1 MAERRSAR
9 LPSPAQR
16 LMPES
21 LAPSTI
27 EELRAALLRCAG
39 EQASIETRG
48 AFSKASFG
56 GPLRQASCRLQTS
69 RLNRLLAY
77 EPADLTVSVEAG
89 MRYADLS
96 RTLAENNQFLPL
108 DPPFAEDATVGGIL
122 AANSSGSR
130 RRRFGTA
137 RDMTIGM
144 RFATLDGKIVSS
156 GGMVVKNV
164 TGLDMAKLM
173 IGSFGTLAVIASA
186 NFKVF
191 PMPES
196 FASFVFRGASASLL
210 EVRKQILGG
219 VLQPIAIDWLDAG
232 AAQALGLGGSPAL
245 LVEAAGSSSVTRRF
259 NEAFDTLAAT
269 HGVSLDGAPEELW
282 QRVRECG
289 PNWLNAHP
297 DGALVRCSTVQTRL
311 AELLDL
317 AARCGCAAALRAGNA
332 TGLLMAPDTETAGR
346 AIAELRQG
354 GFRATLE
361 AGPDT
366 LKQGIQ
372 QWNAG
377 GSELQLVQRIK
388 ADFDPLSLLNPSRLY
403 GVV

>member
-1 MAERRSAR
+1 MT
-9 LPSPAQR
+9 
-16 LMPES
+16 ES

-27 EELRAALLRCAG
+27 EELRAALLLCAE

-56 GPLRQASCRLQTS
+56 GPIRQATRRLQTCG
-69 RLNRLLAY
+69 LNRLLAY

-89 MRYADLS
+89 VRYADLS

-108 DPPFAEDATVGGIL
+108 DPPFADDATVGGIL

-219 VLQPIAIDWLDAG
+219 RPATDRDRLARRRRCPSSRA
-232 AAQALGLGGSPAL
+232 LGGSPAL
-245 LVEAAGSSSVTRRF
+245 LAEAAGSPSVTHRF

-269 HGVSLDGAPEELW
+269 HGVSLDGAPEGLW

-317 AARCGCAAALRAGNA
+317 TARCGCAAALRAGNA
-332 TGLLMAPDTETAGR
+332 TGLLMAPDTEDGWARHRRTPARG
-346 AIAELRQG
+346 
-354 GFRATLE
+354 
-361 AGPDT
+361 
-366 LKQGIQ
+366 
-372 QWNAG
+372 
-377 GSELQLVQRIK
+377 
-388 ADFDPLSLLNPSRLY
+388 LSRDS
-403 GVV
+403 

>member
-1 MAERRSAR
+1 
-9 LPSPAQR
+9 
-16 LMPES
+16 MPES

-27 EELRAALLRCAG
+27 EELRAALLQCAE

-56 GPLRQASCRLQTS
+56 GPLRQATCRLQTCG
-69 RLNRLLAY
+69 LNRLLAY

-186 NFKVF
+186 NFKLF

-232 AAQALGLGGSPAL
+232 AAQSLGLGGSPAL
-245 LVEAAGSSSVTRRF
+245 LAEAAGSPSVTRRF

-269 HGVSLDGAPEELW
+269 HGVSLDGAPEGLW

-289 PNWLNAHP
+289 PSWLNTHP

-403 GVV
+403 GVA

>member
-1 MAERRSAR
+1 MR

-16 LMPES
+16 LMTES

-27 EELRAALLRCAG
+27 EELRAALLQCAEG
-39 EQASIETRG
+39 QASIETRG

-56 GPLRQASCRLQTS
+56 GPIRQAACRLQTS

-108 DPPFAEDATVGGIL
+108 DPPFAEAATVGGIL

-191 PMPES
+191 PRPES

-245 LVEAAGSSSVTRRF
+245 LAEAAGSPSVTRRF

-269 HGVSLDGAPEELW
+269 HGVRLDGAPEGLW

-289 PNWLNAHP
+289 PNWLNTHP

-332 TGLLMAPDTETAGR
+332 TGLLMAPDTETAGH

>member
-1 MAERRSAR
+1 
-9 LPSPAQR
+9 
-16 LMPES
+16 MPES

-27 EELRAALLRCAG
+27 EELRAALLQCAG

-56 GPLRQASCRLQTS
+56 GPLRQATCRLQTS

-96 RTLAENNQFLPL
+96 RALAENNQFLPL

-210 EVRKQILGG
+210 EARKQILGG

-245 LVEAAGSSSVTRRF
+245 LAEAAGSPSVTRRF

-269 HGVSLDGAPEELW
+269 HGVSLDGAPEGLW

-289 PNWLNAHP
+289 PNWLNTHP

-311 AELLDL
+311 AELLEL

-346 AIAELRQG
+346 AIAELRKG